1 MRAMLMHKLDESD
14 PMAYTPS
21 PELIAKVGAMVGD
34 LEKSGILRGGDG
46 LRSSALGVRVTFAG
60 GKRSVV
66 KGPFPGAHREDPAAL
81 CIVRVVT
88 IDEAVE
94 IATRFAQVL
103 GDGVVDIR
111 PLTEAWDLG
120 FGEKPK
126 DDPTTRYMLVWKAD
140 ARSERGE
147 LPSLQARAAL
157 GKLIAEL
164 TAKGTFL
171 MGEAFKPTSQA
182 KRIPREAK
190 RRVIDG
196 PFAESKELISGFVL
210 VEIGSLAEGLP
221 WAERY
226 LDAVGNIELDLRPL
240 YEPGELKG

>member
-60 GKRSVV
+60 GKRTVV
-66 KGPFPGAHREDPAAL
+66 KGPLSGEKEDPAAL

-88 IDEAVE
+88 IDEA
-94 IATRFAQVL
+94 IGYATQFAGVL
-103 GDGVVDIR
+103 GDGICDIR

-120 FGEKPK
+120 FGEKPA

-140 ARSERGE
+140 AKSERGE

-157 GKLIAEL
+157 GKLLLEL
-164 TAKGTFL
+164 KAKGVFL
-171 MGEAFKPTSQA
+171 MGEVFRPTSQA
-182 KRIPREAK
+182 KRIPREVK
-190 RRVIDG
+190 RRVVDG

-210 VEIGSLAEGLP
+210 VEITTLDEGLP

-240 YEPGELKG
+240 YEWDELR

>member
-60 GKRSVV
+60 GKRTVV
-66 KGPFPGAHREDPAAL
+66 KGPLTGEKEDPAAL

-88 IDEAVE
+88 IDEA
-94 IATRFAQVL
+94 IGYATQFAGVL
-103 GDGVVDIR
+103 GDGICDIR

-120 FGEKPK
+120 FGEKPA

-140 ARSERGE
+140 AKSERGE

-157 GKLIAEL
+157 GKLLLEL
-164 TAKGTFL
+164 KAKGVFL
-171 MGEAFKPTSQA
+171 MGEVFRPTSQA

-190 RRVIDG
+190 RRVVDG

-210 VEIGSLAEGLP
+210 VEIKTLEEGLP

-240 YEPGELKG
+240 YEWDELR

>member
-1 MRAMLMHKLDESD
+1 MRVMLMHKLDESD

-21 PELIAKVGAMVGD
+21 PTLIAEVGKMVGD

-60 GKRSVV
+60 GKRTVV
-66 KGPFPGAHREDPAAL
+66 KGPLTGEREDPAAL
-81 CIVRVVT
+81 CIVRVIT
-88 IDEAVE
+88 IDEGVE
-94 IATRFAQVL
+94 IATRFAAVL

-140 ARSERGE
+140 VRSERGE